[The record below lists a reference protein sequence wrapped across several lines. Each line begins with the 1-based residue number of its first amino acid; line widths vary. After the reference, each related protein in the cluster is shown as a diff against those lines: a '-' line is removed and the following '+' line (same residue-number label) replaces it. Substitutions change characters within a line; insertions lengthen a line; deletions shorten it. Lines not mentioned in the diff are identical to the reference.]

1 MRSRGLLVLCSA
13 VLLSA
18 CASDKANPASPDR
31 DNSSPINGPVT
42 LRGTVRAT
50 NGGQPLP
57 DVLLDVNGRVV
68 ATDTAGAFTFE
79 ATPTARVRMTLTGTA
94 IVPRTVTV
102 AADPA
107 RAVAVDAIATAGF
120 DLDFYRQIVRNGL
133 ELPQQL
139 QQLRRWTSSP
149 KLYLQVPTTMD
160 AATLDMVERTIRETV
175 PLWSGGRLGIQSVER
190 GTGSHENESGWLTVK
205 WSFKNDNVCGSAQVV
220 DGGWMQ
226 LQPISPNC
234 GCGGYAIAPSV
245 VRHEL
250 GHAMGFYH
258 TDATSDVMYRAVTSC
273 DRAVSARE
281 RAAAA
286 IAYSRPVGNVDPDAD
301 PSGAVSLTA
310 GQVLR

>member
-1 MRSRGLLVLCSA
+1 MGSPRLLVLCSV

-18 CASDKANPASPDR
+18 CASDKANPASPGHD
-31 DNSSPINGPVT
+31 DSSSTNGPVT

-57 DVLLDVNGRVV
+57 DVSLDVNGRVLT
-68 ATDTAGAFTFE
+68 TDPAGAFTFE
-79 ATPTARVRMTLTGTA
+79 ATPTARVRMTLTGSA
-94 IVPRTVTV
+94 IVPRSVTV

-107 RAVAVDAIATAGF
+107 RAIALDAITTAGF

-133 ELPQQL
+133 EVPQQL
-139 QQLRRWTSSP
+139 QELRRWTSSP

-160 AATLDMVERTIRETV
+160 APTLDMVERTIRETV
-175 PLWSGGRLGIQSVER
+175 PLWSGGRFGIQSVER
-190 GTGSHENESGWLTVK
+190 GTGSHEGEPGWLTVK
-205 WSFKNDNVCGSAQVV
+205 WSFARDNVCGSAQVV

-226 LQPISPNC
+226 LQPNTPNC
-234 GCGGYAIAPSV
+234 SCGAYAIAPAV

-273 DRAVSARE
+273 DRALSARE
-281 RAAAA
+281 RTAAA

-310 GQVLR
+310 GQILR